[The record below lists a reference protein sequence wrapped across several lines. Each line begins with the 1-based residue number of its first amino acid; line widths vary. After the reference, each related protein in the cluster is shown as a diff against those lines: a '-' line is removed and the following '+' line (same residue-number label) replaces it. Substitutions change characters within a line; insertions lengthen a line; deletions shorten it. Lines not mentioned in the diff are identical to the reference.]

1 MKKLI
6 VLMAFVVSMFTIP
19 VFAGIASTKTFDVP
33 NATHGH
39 VSKRHSKK
47 RYKKR
52 SKKRRGYGVVAKINL
67 STQRMHV
74 YQNGRHKY
82 TWKISSGRS
91 GYSTPI
97 GSYGI
102 HRMHKRYFSRKYNGA
117 PMPHAM
123 FFRGGYAVHGT
134 GSIGRLG
141 RRPSHGCVRLHPSHA
156 AKLFSMVRR
165 HGGRVS
171 ISY

>member
-91 GYSTPI
+91 GYSTPQ
-97 GSYGI
+97 
-102 HRMHKRYFSRKYNGA
+102 A
-117 PMPHAM
+117 AM
-123 FFRGGYAVHGT
+123 VFT
-134 GSIGRLG
+134 GCTNAI
-141 RRPSHGCVRLHPSHA
+141 SHGNITVRQCLTPCSFVADMLFMELAQLVVLDAGHP
-156 AKLFSMVRR
+156 MVAFACTQVMRQSCSLWSA
-165 HGGRVS
+165 GMVVG
-171 ISY
+171 